1 MTRSKNTREKLLD
14 TAIDLI
20 WKSNYTR
27 VGVNEICK
35 CAGVTKGGFYHY
47 FETKAD
53 LFYEASLYH
62 WAQKQD
68 ELDEIFSPRYTPLE
82 QLENLVNHIL
92 DHQASDEGDDNP
104 VLGCP
109 FFTSGAQV
117 GTGEDKVREA
127 SRIMCQNAI
136 QYDLALA
143 RGLKAGGYLNGD
155 PDCDQLARMMMQ
167 YIQGL
172 LLYGRTFADI
182 EIVRNDIRAGLYRLL
197 DLKAEYRVAATPAT
211 AAA

>member
-1 MTRSKNTREKLLD
+1 M
-14 TAIDLI
+14 
-20 WKSNYTR
+20 
-27 VGVNEICK
+27 
-35 CAGVTKGGFYHY
+35 
-47 FETKAD
+47 
-53 LFYEASLYH
+53 
-62 WAQKQD
+62 
-68 ELDEIFSPRYTPLE
+68 
-82 QLENLVNHIL
+82 
-92 DHQASDEGDDNP
+92 
-104 VLGCP
+104 LGCP

>member
-53 LFYEASLYH
+53 LFFEASMHH
-62 WAQKQD
+62 WEQKQP
-68 ELDEIFSPRYTPLE
+68 ELDEVFSPRYTPIE
-82 QLENLVNHIL
+82 QLENLINHIL
-92 DHQASDEGDDNP
+92 DHQSEESGDDNP

-109 FFTSGAQV
+109 FFTAGAQV

-127 SRIMCQNAI
+127 GRIMCANALK
-136 QYDLALA
+136 YDVALV
-143 RGLKAGGYLNGD
+143 RSLKADGYLNS
-155 PDCDQLARMMMQ
+155 DCDSEQVARMMLQ

-172 LLYGRTFADI
+172 LLYGRTHADL
-182 EIVRNDIRAGLYRLL
+182 ELVRRDIRTGLYRLL
-197 DLKAEYRVAATPAT
+197 DLKTEYRVQAQPKAA
-211 AAA
+211 

>member
-68 ELDEIFSPRYTPLE
+68 ELERFSR
-82 QLENLVNHIL
+82 
-92 DHQASDEGDDNP
+92 
-104 VLGCP
+104 
-109 FFTSGAQV
+109 
-117 GTGEDKVREA
+117 
-127 SRIMCQNAI
+127 
-136 QYDLALA
+136 
-143 RGLKAGGYLNGD
+143 
-155 PDCDQLARMMMQ
+155 
-167 YIQGL
+167 
-172 LLYGRTFADI
+172 
-182 EIVRNDIRAGLYRLL
+182 RATRRLSSW
-197 DLKAEYRVAATPAT
+197 KTW
-211 AAA
+211 